1 MLQLTKRTEYGLIA
15 LVHMAG
21 RGTCPTVDGL
31 GASGAHGIP
40 ALDAGPGNV
49 PSGVPG
55 DQFVSGR
62 EISERYSVPR
72 RLVGE
77 ALKDLTRAG
86 LVISQRGATGG
97 YSLAHPAEEI
107 SLGQIVAALEG
118 QPTLASCESLSPSR
132 GGECDIERLCPI
144 RSPIHRIRERIW
156 QLMERTTLRA
166 IARYPNSILGDTTP
180 GIPLDTNGLL
190 APGLDA
196 SDSLL
201 ADPFTSATD
210 PNRA

>member
-31 GASGAHGIP
+31 GASGASGIP
-40 ALDAGPGNV
+40 ALDAGSGQA

-55 DQFVSGR
+55 AVFVSGR
-62 EISERYSVPR
+62 EIAERYSVPR

-97 YSLAHPAEEI
+97 YSLARPAEEI

-132 GGECDIERLCPI
+132 GGECDIERHCPI

-166 IARYPNSILGDTTP
+166 IARYPNTILSDEASVDGL
-180 GIPLDTNGLL
+180 GANGLL
-190 APGLDA
+190 SPELET

-210 PNRA
+210 PRSH